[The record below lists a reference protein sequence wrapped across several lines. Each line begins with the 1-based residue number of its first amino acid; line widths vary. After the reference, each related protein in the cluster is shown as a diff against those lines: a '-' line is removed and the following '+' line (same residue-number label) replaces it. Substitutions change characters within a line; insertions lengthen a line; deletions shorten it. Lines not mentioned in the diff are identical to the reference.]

1 MRKKRV
7 YKKFHQPD
15 VVHGRVELGRF
26 INYVMKDGKKSTAE
40 KLVYSAFDK
49 IKETTK
55 EEPMVVFERALE
67 NVMPLLEVASKRVG
81 GANYQVPREV
91 RPERRFVLALR
102 WIIGAARAK
111 KGKGMADKL
120 ADEIIAA
127 SKNEGNAIK
136 KKLDMHRMAEANRAF
151 AHFATIK
158 KIYIVC
164 PDSIRSKKLATSAS
178 SRTSMP
184 ARPPFPNA
192 CFFIP
197 AFRTRSAKCT
207 RATR

>member
-1 MRKKRV
+1 MRKKRI
-7 YKKFHQPD
+7 YKKNHQPD

-49 IKETTK
+49 IKATTK
-55 EEPMVVFERALE
+55 EDPIKVFEKALE
-67 NVMPLLEVASKRVG
+67 NTMPLLEVASKRVG

-91 RPERRFVLALR
+91 RPERRFILALR

-120 ADEIIAA
+120 AEELIAA

-151 AHFATIK
+151 AHFA
-158 KIYIVC
+158 
-164 PDSIRSKKLATSAS
+164 R
-178 SRTSMP
+178 
-184 ARPPFPNA
+184 
-192 CFFIP
+192 
-197 AFRTRSAKCT
+197 
-207 RATR
+207 

>member
-7 YKKFHQPD
+7 YKKFYQPD

-40 KLVYSAFDK
+40 KLVYTAFDK
-49 IKETTK
+49 IKEITK
-55 EEPMVVFERALE
+55 EEPLVVFERALE
-67 NVMPLLEVASKRVG
+67 NAMPLLEVASKRVG

-120 ADEIIAA
+120 AEEIIAA
-127 SKNEGNAIK
+127 SKNEGSAIK

-151 AHFATIK
+151 AHFA
-158 KIYIVC
+158 
-164 PDSIRSKKLATSAS
+164 R
-178 SRTSMP
+178 
-184 ARPPFPNA
+184 
-192 CFFIP
+192 
-197 AFRTRSAKCT
+197 
-207 RATR
+207 